1 VNMDFYDGK
10 QIIEKLEA
18 GVKTGVPARFVSL
31 EVAQI
36 QNLIETSMVVPGAF
50 AADGGGRY
58 QVQNLN
64 EKAPVT
70 ALGRQ
75 LFG

>member
-1 VNMDFYDGK
+1 MDFYDGK

-18 GVKTGVPARFVSL
+18 GVRTGIPAQFVAL
-31 EVAQI
+31 DGPRI
-36 QNLIETSMVVPGAF
+36 QHLIETSMVVSGAF
-50 AADGGGRY
+50 SADGGGRY
-58 QVQNLN
+58 NAQNLN
-64 EKAPVT
+64 ERTPVT